1 MITEFSSRS
10 LLRWAARTMTRMR
23 QILVP
28 ALLVV
33 LAPIL
38 AAQRIGPAHF
48 GATSFHAG
56 HFSPRAFR
64 RGYFP
69 LGLYSP
75 YYDDDFSD
83 AGYPVSARPQVI
95 VLQSPQPA
103 PVADPT
109 PTSSQPL
116 MIELQGDRYVQISGD
131 QSSRSEL
138 IDSDRT
144 KLVTRSINPASSNAI
159 SPAVLIFRDGHRAE
173 VSAYTIA
180 GGALYAS
187 SDYATT
193 GSWNQKIE
201 LSALNLPETIA
212 ANTSSSHPFRIPTSP
227 NEVIVGP

>member
-1 MITEFSSRS
+1 M
-10 LLRWAARTMTRMR
+10 
-23 QILVP
+23 P
-28 ALLVV
+28 ALL
-33 LAPIL
+33 LALTPVL
-38 AAQRIGPAHF
+38 AAQHVGAAHF
-48 GATSFHAG
+48 GSTSFHAG
-56 HFSPRAFR
+56 RFGPRAFR

-75 YYDDDFSD
+75 FYDNDFSD
-83 AGYPVSARPQVI
+83 AGYPVSAQPQVI
-95 VLQSPQPA
+95 VLQSPQPTRA
-103 PVADPT
+103 AEPA

-144 KLVTRSINPASSNAI
+144 KLVTRSIDPASSNAI
-159 SPAVLIFRDGHRAE
+159 SSAVLIFRDGHRAE